1 LLKKFSR
8 KGVKVVLGDVKT
20 QCELMIADIEN
31 PTEVELLAVQEYF
44 MNNASQ
50 LTVINNDVDTV
61 DSVDN
66 PINTASIQD
75 TDSSDLY
82 INEAALTTEEETA
95 IAPNTPEEL
104 EEFYKHPAL
113 FTPNQDDQP
122 APLATATK
130 SELITT
136 TANQMGIVLDAS
148 EISLIAENI
157 NHSSDDF
164 DQDIDAIKSAIMAFV
179 QHKAMV
185 NQSKINQMI
194 DEVREVVG
202 TKNQENSQLLTDG
215 LRSINQDI
223 QEANKKLQYQP
234 LKQAKPLAFRI
245 NPTYLLIGLIL
256 ISGLVIVDQLRYG
269 SRIIK
274 PTHRYFTDPNIY
286 LELSK

>member
-1 LLKKFSR
+1 MLTTVAKKVQSRLSR

-31 PTEVELLAVQEYF
+31 PTEVELLAVQEHF
-44 MNNASQ
+44 MSNATS
-50 LTVINNDVDTV
+50 LTVITNDV
-61 DSVDN
+61 
-66 PINTASIQD
+66 
-75 TDSSDLY
+75 DSSDLY
-82 INEAALTTEEETA
+82 INEAALTTEDETA
-95 IAPNTPEEL
+95 IAALTEVIAPNTPEEL
-104 EEFYKHPAL
+104 EEFYEHPAL

-136 TANQMGIVLDAS
+136 TADQMGIVLDAS

-194 DEVREVVG
+194 HEVREVVG
-202 TKNQENSQLLTDG
+202 TKNQENSQLLSDG
-215 LRSINQDI
+215 LRSINNDI
-223 QEANKKLQYQP
+223 QEANKQFKSNVQKCLT
-234 LKQAKPLAFRI
+234 AFAI
-245 NPTYLLIGLIL
+245 PA
-256 ISGLVIVDQLRYG
+256 
-269 SRIIK
+269 IK
-274 PTHRYFTDPNIY
+274 A
-286 LELSK
+286 S

>member
-1 LLKKFSR
+1 MLTTVAKKVQSRLSR

-20 QCELMIADIEN
+20 QCELMITDIEN

-44 MNNASQ
+44 MSNASQ

-136 TANQMGIVLDAS
+136 TADQMGIVLDAS

-223 QEANKKLQYQP
+223 QEANKKFKSNVQKCLT
-234 LKQAKPLAFRI
+234 AFAI
-245 NPTYLLIGLIL
+245 PA
-256 ISGLVIVDQLRYG
+256 
-269 SRIIK
+269 IK
-274 PTHRYFTDPNIY
+274 A
-286 LELSK
+286 S